1 VGAFSPRCGV
11 CARAG
16 RWSRRHRLARASRSS
31 TAAQRCSVGLARAT
45 ARSTR
50 SSGWTG
56 TCAVWVCCMV
66 RSIQYRAPRTE
77 RAAASLINGSACDAA
92 VVVGV
97 GSLRVVFSPDP
108 AILDDRFFGYSDES
122 QLFIAIALGYFVW
135 DIVACIRHSWGA
147 GFILHGASSR
157 PSEFL
162 FLWPSCAWLGTTL
175 MCMGGADAA
184 AVACLITYFVC
195 SYPRPFVHYC
205 ACFFLLYELSTPFMH
220 IRQFCIALKKTDTV
234 VFKLA
239 NALFPLVFFAVRLV
253 AGITFSYDWAYRQ
266 WEFVNTHPERDTAAI
281 AVCCYLYVA
290 VRARISKNR
299 LPFDSLC
306 SLSRA

>member
-1 VGAFSPRCGV
+1 MGAFSPRCGV

-253 AGITFSYDWAYRQ
+253 EGITFSYYWSYRQ
-266 WEFVNTHPERDTAAI
+266 CDFVNTP
-281 AVCCYLYVA
+281 
-290 VRARISKNR
+290 
-299 LPFDSLC
+299 P
-306 SLSRA
+306 